1 MPFYYG
7 RYKDQVV
14 NLDSQLKAYADKRQ
28 VIVKNP
34 DISDS
39 YRQTKLAEIDAEHA
53 NMIDSTFND
62 IRNHIAAHVKDAQ
75 EKAIP
80 KNIPFDERTYNAIL
94 SCSSIANRSPKEIVA
109 LYNQAAK
116 DGRKAYNIELQRL
129 VGDKMEAS
137 DYAKPWNDAI
147 RQNMTANEATAY
159 KLRTL
164 APKFNDLLTPT
175 EYIMK
180 EAQNEIAKGSEPYLP
195 DSASIMDAVIGKVQ
209 QSAAEL

>member
-14 NLDSQLKAYADKRQ
+14 NLDSRIKAYADKRQ
-28 VIVKNP
+28 SII
-34 DISDS
+34 DDRTMSDEFK
-39 YRQTKLAEIDAEHA
+39 QTRLAALDTEHA

-75 EKAIP
+75 EKVIP
-80 KNIPFDERTYNAIL
+80 KNIPFDERTYATAAAQD
-94 SCSSIANRSPKEIVA
+94 IANRSPKEIVA

-116 DGRKAYNIELQRL
+116 DGRKAYTIELQRL

-137 DYAKPWNDAI
+137 DYVKPWNDAV

-175 EYIMK
+175 ESIMK
-180 EAQNEIAKGSEPYLP
+180 EAQNDIAKGSEPYMP
-195 DSASIMDAVIGKVQ
+195 DSASIMDAVINKVQ